1 MAKKLKIVS
10 ISSELAPFSKT
21 GGLGD
26 VARSLP
32 KAIKR
37 LGHEVICITP
47 FYGKVIDK
55 KKYDLKLL
63 FEDVEVFLNSK
74 ESVKV
79 NCYKGYAMHDLPV
92 YFIENKKYFSK
103 RKNLYQSQ
111 HENARFL
118 VFDAAAL
125 KIISLLKFEA
135 DIVHCHD
142 WQTGMIPFYLKN
154 QFRYSKTLSKAKV
167 IFTLHNLIFQFG
179 KNWWEIPPEK
189 KDFGRTRVP
198 KLSDPDIEYINFA
211 KRGIL
216 SADVISTVSEK
227 HREEIMTRKYGQDLH
242 RILKNREKRLF
253 GILNGISA
261 KSFTPVKDPSLC
273 KSYDYRKI
281 HRKKINKECLQKK
294 FGLTV
299 DSDVPL
305 ICTTSRI
312 TFQKGFDLITQIMDN
327 LAKLDVQFI
336 FLGTGDK
343 NFISKLKKIARKY
356 PKRIVVIPSHDLN
369 QKYEHLT
376 FAGSD
381 FFLLPSHFEP
391 CGINQLKAMRY
402 GCVPIVRKVGGLN
415 DTVKDFNPR
424 TNKGTGFAF
433 AGYDKYSLFAT
444 IVRALETYKYKE
456 VWRDMVVRCMKESNS
471 WEIPAK
477 KYVALFRKA
486 MQVKDNK
493 KKSKKKNIKYEMD

>member
-10 ISSELAPFSKT
+10 ISSEMAPFSKT

-47 FYGKVIDK
+47 LYGKIIDK
-55 KKYDLKLL
+55 DKYDLKLL
-63 FEDVEVFLNSK
+63 FKDVEIFLNSK
-74 ESVKV
+74 ESVKI
-79 NCYKGYAMHDLPV
+79 NCYKGYSMHDLPV

-103 RKNLYQSQ
+103 QKNLYGSK

-118 VFDAAAL
+118 VFDVAAL
-125 KIISLLKFEA
+125 RILSLLKFDA
-135 DIVHCHD
+135 DIIHCHD

-154 QFRYSKTLSKAKV
+154 KFRYSKTLSKAKV

-179 KNWWEIPPEK
+179 KNWWEVPPEK
-189 KDFGRTRVP
+189 KDFGRKRIP
-198 KLSDPDIEYINFA
+198 HLADPEIEYVNFA

-216 SADVISTVSEK
+216 SADAISTVSEN

-242 RILKNREKRLF
+242 RILKNRENRLF
-253 GILNGISA
+253 GIVNGISA

-273 KSYDYRKI
+273 KSYDYNKVEN
-281 HRKKINKECLQKK
+281 KKINKECLQEK
-294 FGLTV
+294 FGLAK
-299 DSDVPL
+299 DPNVPL

-312 TFQKGFDLITQIMDN
+312 TFQKGFDLINQI
-327 LAKLDVQFI
+327 LEPISKLDAQFI
-336 FLGTGDK
+336 FLGSGDK
-343 NFISKLKKIARKY
+343 NFIRPLKKIAK
-356 PKRIVVIPSHDLN
+356 KNSDKIVVVPSHELN
-369 QKYEHLT
+369 QQYEHLT

-415 DTVKDFNPR
+415 DTVQDFDPE
-424 TNKGTGFAF
+424 KGSGTGFAF
-433 AGYDKYSLFAT
+433 SGYDKYALFST
-444 IVRALETYKYKE
+444 IVRALETYKYKK
-456 VWRDMVVRCMKESNS
+456 VWHDIVVRCMKESNS

-477 KYVALFRKA
+477 KYVSLFETTLKEKKTP
-486 MQVKDNK
+486 QEQNNK
-493 KKSKKKNIKYEMD
+493 KKK